1 MCPQVFWHCPEGHMG
16 NEGVTLHICGD
27 ALVMGGQTKV
37 CQLECYLCSTAEKS
51 IFKPIWC
58 IG

>member
-1 MCPQVFWHCPEGHMG
+1 MG

-37 CQLECYLCSTAEKS
+37 CQLECYSCSTAEKS

>member
-1 MCPQVFWHCPEGHMG
+1 MG
-16 NEGVTLHICGD
+16 NEGVTLHIYD
-27 ALVMGGQTKV
+27 DTLVMGGQTKV
-37 CQLECYLCSTAEKS
+37 YQLEYYSCSTAEKS